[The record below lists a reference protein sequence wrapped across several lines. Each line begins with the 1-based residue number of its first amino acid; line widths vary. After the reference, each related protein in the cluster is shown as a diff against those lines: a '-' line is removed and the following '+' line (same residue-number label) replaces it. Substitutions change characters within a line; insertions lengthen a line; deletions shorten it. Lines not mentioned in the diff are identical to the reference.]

1 MTAPT
6 ISITSLEAEDLKARL
21 ARDEQLI
28 IIDVRT
34 PAEFESL
41 HIRGAYNVPLS
52 MLAEHTKEF
61 ASRFQD
67 GVVLVCQ
74 SGIRAEEARER
85 LASAGLESAS
95 VLAGGT
101 AAYADAG
108 GDVVRGKKRWAM
120 DRQVRMTAG
129 SLVLLGF
136 IASKLIHPKLGYLS
150 AAIGA
155 GLTYSAASNSCAMAS
170 MLSKMP
176 WNQVSTA
183 GKANP
188 LAQIPNAGQLLN
200 PNSK

>member
-6 ISITSLEAEDLKARL
+6 TTITSLEAEDLKARL

-52 MLAEHTKEF
+52 MLAEHTAEF
-61 ASRFQD
+61 ASRFRD
-67 GVVLVCQ
+67 GEVLVCQ

-101 AAYADAG
+101 AAFADAG

-120 DRQVRMTAG
+120 DRQVRMVAG
-129 SLVLLGF
+129 SLVVAGF
-136 IASKLIHPKLGYLS
+136 VGSRTIARPVGFLS
-150 AAIGA
+150 AAVGA
-155 GLTYSAASNSCAMAS
+155 GLTYSALSDSCMMANA
-170 MLSKMP
+170 LSKMP
-176 WNQVSTA
+176 WNKTSVTPTLESTV
-183 GKANP
+183 NN
-188 LAQIPNAGQLLN
+188 IPVATGAVTR
-200 PNSK
+200 S